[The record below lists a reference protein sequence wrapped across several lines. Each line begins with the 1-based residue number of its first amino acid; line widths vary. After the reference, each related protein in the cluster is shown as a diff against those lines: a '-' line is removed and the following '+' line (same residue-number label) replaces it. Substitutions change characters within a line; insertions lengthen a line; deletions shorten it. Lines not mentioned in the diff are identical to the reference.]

1 MGYYVHL
8 VAEKIGKNF
17 YVKFLSFHG
26 QKFYML
32 KTSGKK
38 NRLNL
43 RHDLRRML

>member
-1 MGYYVHL
+1 MGYYVHV
-8 VAEKIGKNF
+8 VAEKMVKNF

-26 QKFYML
+26 QKFYAQDFWE
-32 KTSGKK
+32 K